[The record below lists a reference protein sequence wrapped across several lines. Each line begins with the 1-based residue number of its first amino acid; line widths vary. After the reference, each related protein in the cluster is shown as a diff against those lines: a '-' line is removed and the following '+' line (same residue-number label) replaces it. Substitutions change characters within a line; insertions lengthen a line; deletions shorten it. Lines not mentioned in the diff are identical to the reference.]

1 MFKMRK
7 RATAA
12 TREAEGEAR
21 GDKAASSRARRRA
34 SGSED
39 DGSDDDDDESE
50 DDEDEDESESG
61 EDEDFDP
68 GSRRR
73 SNARAAAGGG
83 AVSKPNEVSGEDA
96 PAVDASEFDIDA
108 DRERFKPGTLKR
120 EVFKMLEEA
129 WPKMMDANELYEMG
143 SANGVNVGKNKTV
156 LASGLSHDK
165 CFVRVPNTR
174 NKWALRAHV
183 GYPAGTKRKA
193 EEDKPPR
200 ERKAKAPKIKGG
212 FAGLLDTLEADE
224 KASLLAWNDKLK
236 QNCVDLKKAKNA
248 AEKAKNAAEKAR
260 TALEEFESNPP
271 DDFVAANVQA
281 KSHEDILCEA
291 DAPSDRLDKEFREYT
306 GPDDRKFLVAWKK
319 SVENEKAR
327 IKKAQDAYVA
337 KRKKEIREAMN
348 KLNKKREILAT
359 AVSKAERT
367 ESLTQGTVERAEAV
381 VEITRERVQ
390 LMKDKAAAT
399 EDEAKNAIGEKIT
412 DLDNKLTDIF
422 GQKLAA
428 LESQIEREK
437 LKLMAKGERDAERA
451 RLMEEKHRLKEEEK
465 AERARQREIEKAE
478 RDKAK
483 AEEKAAKEKAARY
496 PLDDDILAVELAEEA
511 KETGVPLETLLH
523 PIPKPVPLPNGQVLA
538 EEAFVAEF
546 MSVFGTGLQ
555 APGGLTNVEGV
566 NNMFEKNPKS
576 RSTLAELYLS
586 VLYEAISPSASGPGR
601 FIARLNRILNNLNWP
616 EVARQL
622 ILHGGEDAH
631 GKAATEVA
639 KKLEKTTW
647 DKLENADHLILI
659 RALADL
665 ALEGDVCRDIITARM
680 QQADVFRSQRH
691 EAKLKAVAN
700 RRIVERAEKEERRRE
715 RERLAEEKKAA
726 KAAAEAAKAQAE
738 AGDGNDTPM
747 EDAKEEVKQEDV
759 KMEDANKPSFELPE
773 HLREYKGHPEDRHAL
788 MAWKNEV
795 SKAQAELDREREE
808 YENERSRE
816 LRAVRAIENE
826 AKRKR
831 EAVEEEARRKL
842 ELEEKRSRDREVK
855 RAAEDAAC
863 SVRARPLGM
872 DRHLSTY
879 WWNFGGRKDAIYVQ
893 SFSGEWGLY
902 NSQEAVDKLFD
913 ALSEKGVRELALKKQ
928 LEKRKVTIADA
939 FKLLAESQEE
949 RDARYAASLEG
960 GERRSARSRTA
971 PSADVYVATRP
982 AADLA
987 SDEGAVLTAARKC
1000 MDTMCINAERIGLET
1015 SIDWRTFRNKLK
1027 NAATSYVAEQLLHL
1041 EEKYYE
1047 CQVKEFKIAAE
1058 IEKAEREKEPEAPD
1072 ELSKATLEA
1081 LVLKHT
1087 GKDMSTWKLARRK
1100 LAALLPPEVI
1110 AEAVEERRRQQV
1122 DSEEEEEEEE
1132 EENVEVDE
1140 SWNND
1145 EDAPEDIGDISI
1157 WKGTLQRPAFIASL
1171 SNHDDLPAVRIAY
1184 AAVTLLDATSA
1195 FTEEIVHRR
1204 EVRTQSQN

>member
-7 RATAA
+7 RATVA
-12 TREAEGEAR
+12 TRDEEGEPR
-21 GDKAASSRARRRA
+21 TNAASHRSRRRD
-34 SGSED
+34 ED
-39 DGSDDDDDESE
+39 DGGEEEEESE
-50 DDEDEDESESG
+50 EDEDEDEDEESG

-83 AVSKPNEVSGEDA
+83 ALGKGNGAKGEDA
-96 PAVDASEFDIDA
+96 PAVDASEFNIDA
-108 DRERFKPGTLKR
+108 DRERFKAGTLKR

-129 WPKMMDANELYEMG
+129 WPKIMDANELYEMG

-200 ERKAKAPKIKGG
+200 ERKAKAPRVKGG

-224 KASLLAWNDKLK
+224 KASLLAWSDKLK
-236 QNCVDLKKAKNA
+236 QNCADLKKAKNA
-248 AEKAKNAAEKAR
+248 IEKAKNAVEKAR

-271 DDFVAANVQA
+271 VEFAAANVQA
-281 KSHEDILCEA
+281 KSHEDILCEG
-291 DAPSDRLDKEFREYT
+291 DAPSDRLEKEFREYT

-327 IKKAQDAYVA
+327 IKKAQDVYVA
-337 KRKKEIREAMN
+337 KRKKEIREATS

-367 ESLTQGTVERAEAV
+367 ENLAQGTVERAEAV

-390 LMKDKAAAT
+390 LMKDKAAAA
-399 EDEAKNAIGEKIT
+399 EDEAKNAISEKIT
-412 DLDNKLTDIF
+412 DLDNKLTAIF

-451 RLMEEKHRLKEEEK
+451 RLMEEKQRLKEEEK

-523 PIPKPVPLPNGQVLA
+523 PIPKPVSLPNGQVLA

-555 APGGLTNVEGV
+555 APDGLTNVEGV

-647 DKLENADHLILI
+647 DELENADHLILI

-726 KAAAEAAKAQAE
+726 KAAAEAAKAKVE
-738 AGDGNDTPM
+738 AGEGSDTPIP

-759 KMEDANKPSFELPE
+759 KMEDANAPSFELPE

-795 SKAQAELDREREE
+795 SKAQAELDRELEE
-808 YENERSRE
+808 YENERSKE
-816 LRAVRAIENE
+816 LRAIRAVENE
-826 AKRKR
+826 EKRKR
-831 EAVEEEARRKL
+831 EAVEDEARRKL

-960 GERRSARSRTA
+960 GERRSARSRSA

-1015 SIDWRTFRNKLK
+1015 STDWRIFRTKLK

-1047 CQVKEFKIAAE
+1047 CQLEEFKIAAE
-1058 IEKAEREKEPEAPD
+1058 LEKAEREKEPEAPD

-1122 DSEEEEEEEE
+1122 DSEEEEEDEE
-1132 EENVEVDE
+1132 EENIEVDD

-1171 SNHDDLPAVRIAY
+1171 SNQDDLPAVRIAY

-1204 EVRTQSQN
+1204 EVRAQSQN